1 VIGRHQLPTSSPL
14 PVRALFG
21 GFRGALGRDFRER
34 LIALIQ
40 AHWSARDVLLV
51 DSGTSA
57 LRLAIQTAITE
68 RPGPVAVPAYS
79 CYDVATA
86 AMGAGTR
93 VVLYDLD
100 PDTLAPRH
108 DSLAAALEH
117 SPSAVVL
124 IHAYGIPVDV
134 AAVRR
139 MLPRGILVIEDAAQA
154 FGASIHGTPAGS
166 HGDLGIL
173 SFGRGKGLTG
183 GAGGAVITKD
193 DREFALLR
201 AQRRAAAEAR
211 PGWMEWSRVLMQL
224 LLARPS
230 IYAIPAAIP
239 FLRLGETVLHAP
251 HEPRPITLS
260 AAATVCGVWDAS
272 RAAVATRQ
280 ENARELLSHLKTTR
294 AWRTAP
300 VITEGC
306 AGYLRLPVRHTF
318 RKREEVLTPAARRLG
333 IIEGYPRTLATL
345 PGFRELCINA
355 DASLPGA
362 EELARSLVTLPTHG
376 LVSASDRGAMKQW
389 LSAHGNVDA
398 RSLSGTH
405 AVA

>member
-1 VIGRHQLPTSSPL
+1 MIGRHQLPTSSPL
-14 PVRALFG
+14 PVRALLG

-34 LIALIQ
+34 LTALIQ
-40 AHWSARDVLLV
+40 AHWGARDVLLV

-57 LRLAIQTAITE
+57 LRLAIQAAITE

-86 AMGAGTR
+86 AMGVGTR
-93 VVLYDLD
+93 VVLYDVD

-117 SPSAVVL
+117 SLSAVVL

-154 FGASIHGTPAGS
+154 FGASIRGAPAGS

-183 GAGGAVITKD
+183 GAGGAVITTD
-193 DREFALLR
+193 DRGAALLQ
-201 AQRRAAAEAR
+201 AQRRAADETR
-211 PGWMEWSRVLMQL
+211 PGWAEWSRVLMQL

-230 IYAIPAAIP
+230 IYAIPASIP

-251 HEPRPITLS
+251 QDPRSITLS

-280 ENARELLSHLKTTR
+280 NNARDLLSHLETAR

-300 VITEGC
+300 VIAEAC

-318 RKREEVLTPAARRLG
+318 RKREEILTPAVRRLG
-333 IIEGYPRTLATL
+333 IIEGYPRTLATV

-355 DASLPGA
+355 DALLPGA

-376 LVSASDRGAMKQW
+376 LVSASDRGAMKRW